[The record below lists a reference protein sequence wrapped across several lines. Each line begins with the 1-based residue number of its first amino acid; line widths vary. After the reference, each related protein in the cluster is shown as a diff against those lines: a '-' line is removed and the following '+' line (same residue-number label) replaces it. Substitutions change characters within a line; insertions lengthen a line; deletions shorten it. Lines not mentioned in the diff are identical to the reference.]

1 MKIGI
6 IGLGYVGLI
15 TGVGFASLGNKVFG
29 IDVDEKKVEKI
40 NKGESPI
47 YEKDLECKLKE
58 IKEKFTATTKIEELR
73 DCEII
78 FICVGTPS
86 KEDGSIDLKYI
97 KQAAEDLS
105 KILDS
110 CKVIVVKST
119 VIPGTTES
127 LIPILENEKKK
138 VGRDFGLAMNPE
150 FLREGSA
157 LKDFFEP
164 DRIVVGSYDE
174 KTKEIL
180 EELYKDFNCP
190 KIFTNIKTAEMI
202 KYASNAFLA
211 TKISF
216 INEIGNICKKFGIDV
231 YDVAEGMGYDKRI
244 GREFLNAGIGF
255 GGSCFPKDVKA
266 LINIAKEVGEEPK
279 LLEEVIKLNE
289 KQPFKKIEIV
299 KKKFPNLKNKK
310 VALLGLTFKPNTDD
324 VRESRAIPIIQK
336 LIEEDAIIHA
346 HDPKGIENTK
356 LIFPENEKLRYI
368 EDPQEAIDKSD
379 IVLLLTEWP
388 HFRKLDFKDKLVV
401 DGRNVIPKEQ
411 REGLNYEGI
420 CW

>member
-6 IGLGYVGLI
+6 VGLGYVGLI
-15 TGVGFASLGNKVFG
+15 TGVGFASLGNKVVG
-29 IDVDEKKVEKI
+29 IDVDEKKIEKI

-47 YEKDLECKLKE
+47 YEKDLESKLKE
-58 IKEKFTATTKIEELR
+58 IKENFTATTKIEELK

-97 KQAAEDLS
+97 KQAAEDIS

-110 CKVIVVKST
+110 YKVIVVKST

-127 LIPILENEKKK
+127 LIKILGKK

-150 FLREGSA
+150 FLKEGSA

-202 KYASNAFLA
+202 KYASNSFLA

-216 INEIGNICKKFGIDV
+216 INEIGNICKKLGIDV

-266 LINIAKEVGEEPK
+266 LIAKAKEIGYDPK
-279 LLEEVIKLNE
+279 LLQEVIEINE

-299 KKKFPNLKNKK
+299 KKKVSNLKNKK
-310 VALLGLTFKPNTDD
+310 IALLGLTFKPHTDD
-324 VRESRAIPIIQK
+324 IRESRAIPIIQK

-346 HDPKGIENTK
+346 YDPKGIENTK

>member
-6 IGLGYVGLI
+6 VGLGYVGLI
-15 TGVGFASLGNKVFG
+15 TGVGFASLGNKVVG
-29 IDVDEKKVEKI
+29 IDVDEKKIEKI

-47 YEKDLECKLKE
+47 YEKDLESKLKE
-58 IKEKFTATTKIEELR
+58 IKENFTATTKIEELK

-97 KQAAEDLS
+97 KQAAEDIS

-110 CKVIVVKST
+110 YKVIVVKST

-127 LIPILENEKKK
+127 LIKILGKK

-150 FLREGSA
+150 FLKEGSA

-180 EELYKDFNCP
+180 EELYEDFNCP

-216 INEIGNICKKFGIDV
+216 INEIGNICKKLGIDV

-266 LINIAKEVGEEPK
+266 LIAKAKEIGYDPK
-279 LLEEVIKLNE
+279 LLQEVIEINE

-299 KKKFPNLKNKK
+299 KKKVSNLKNKK
-310 VALLGLTFKPNTDD
+310 IALLGLTFKPHTDD
-324 VRESRAIPIIQK
+324 IRESRAIPIIQK

-346 HDPKGIENTK
+346 YDPKGIENTK

>member
-15 TGVGFASLGNKVFG
+15 TGVGFASPGNKVVG
-29 IDVDEKKVEKI
+29 IDVDEKKIEKI

-47 YEKDLECKLKE
+47 YEKDLESKLKE
-58 IKEKFTATTKIEELR
+58 NKENFTATTKIEELK

-97 KQAAEDLS
+97 KQAAEDIS

-110 CKVIVVKST
+110 YKIIVVKST

-127 LIPILENEKKK
+127 LIKILGKK

-150 FLREGSA
+150 FLKEGSA

-216 INEIGNICKKFGIDV
+216 INEIGNICKKLGIDV

-266 LINIAKEVGEEPK
+266 LIAKAKEIGYDPK
-279 LLEEVIKLNE
+279 LLQEVIEINE

-299 KKKFPNLKNKK
+299 KKKVSNLKNKK
-310 VALLGLTFKPNTDD
+310 IALLGLTFKPHTDD
-324 VRESRAIPIIQK
+324 IRESRAIPIIQK

>member
-15 TGVGFASLGNKVFG
+15 TGVGFASLGNKVVG
-29 IDVDEKKVEKI
+29 IDVDEKKIEKI

-47 YEKDLECKLKE
+47 YEKDLESKLKE
-58 IKEKFTATTKIEELR
+58 IKENFTATTKIEELK

-97 KQAAEDLS
+97 KQAAEDIS

-110 CKVIVVKST
+110 YKVIVVKST

-127 LIPILENEKKK
+127 LIKILGKK

-150 FLREGSA
+150 FLKEGSA

-216 INEIGNICKKFGIDV
+216 INEIGNICKKLGIDV

-266 LINIAKEVGEEPK
+266 LIAKAKEIGYDPK
-279 LLEEVIKLNE
+279 LLQEVIEINE

-299 KKKFPNLKNKK
+299 KKKVSNLKNKK
-310 VALLGLTFKPNTDD
+310 IALLGLTFKPHTDD
-324 VRESRAIPIIQK
+324 IRESRAIPIIQK

-346 HDPKGIENTK
+346 YDPKGIENTK

>member
-29 IDVDEKKVEKI
+29 IDVDEKKIEKI
-40 NKGESPI
+40 NNGESPI
-47 YEKDLECKLKE
+47 YEKDLESKLKE
-58 IKEKFTATTKIEELR
+58 IKENFTATTKIEELR

-97 KQAAEDLS
+97 KQAAEDIS

-110 CKVIVVKST
+110 YKVIVVKST

-127 LIPILENEKKK
+127 LIKILGKK

-150 FLREGSA
+150 FLKEGSA

-216 INEIGNICKKFGIDV
+216 INEIGNICKKLGIDV

-266 LINIAKEVGEEPK
+266 LIAKAKEIGYDPK
-279 LLEEVIKLNE
+279 LLQEVIEINE

-299 KKKFPNLKNKK
+299 KKKVSNLKNKK
-310 VALLGLTFKPNTDD
+310 IALLGLTFKPHTDD
-324 VRESRAIPIIQK
+324 IRESRAIPIIQK

-346 HDPKGIENTK
+346 YDPKGIENTK

>member
-15 TGVGFASLGNKVFG
+15 TGVGFASLGNKVVG
-29 IDVDEKKVEKI
+29 IDVDEKKIEKI

-47 YEKDLECKLKE
+47 YEKDLERKLKE
-58 IKEKFTATTKIEELR
+58 NKENFTATTKIEELK

-97 KQAAEDLS
+97 KQAAENLS
-105 KILDS
+105 NILDS
-110 CKVIVVKST
+110 YKVIVVKST

-127 LIPILENEKKK
+127 LIKILGKK

-150 FLREGSA
+150 FLKEGSA

-202 KYASNAFLA
+202 KYASNSFLA

-216 INEIGNICKKFGIDV
+216 INEIGNICKKLGIDV

-266 LINIAKEVGEEPK
+266 LIAKAKEIGYDPK
-279 LLEEVIKLNE
+279 LLQEVIEINE

-299 KKKFPNLKNKK
+299 KKKVSNLKNKK
-310 VALLGLTFKPNTDD
+310 IALLGLTFKPNTDD
-324 VRESRAIPIIQK
+324 IRESRAIPIIQK

-346 HDPKGIENTK
+346 HDPKGMENTK
-356 LIFPENEKLRYI
+356 LIFPENEKLIYI

>member
-47 YEKDLECKLKE
+47 YEKDLERKLKE
-58 IKEKFTATTKIEELR
+58 IKENFTATTKIEELK

-86 KEDGSIDLKYI
+86 KEDGSIDLKYV
-97 KQAAEDLS
+97 KQAAEDIS

-110 CKVIVVKST
+110 YKVIVVKST

-127 LIPILENEKKK
+127 LIKILGKK

-150 FLREGSA
+150 FLKEGSA

-202 KYASNAFLA
+202 KYASNSFLA

-216 INEIGNICKKFGIDV
+216 INEIGNICKKLGIDV

-255 GGSCFPKDVKA
+255 GGSCFLKDMKA
-266 LINIAKEVGEEPK
+266 LIAKAKEIGYDPK
-279 LLEEVIKLNE
+279 LLKEVIEINE
-289 KQPFKKIEIV
+289 KQPLKIIKLLKKHI
-299 KKKFPNLKNKK
+299 PNLTGKEIGI
-310 VALLGLTFKPNTDD
+310 LGLSFKTETDD
-324 VRESRAIPIIQK
+324 IRESRAIPIVGK
-336 LIEEDAIIHA
+336 LLEEKAIVKVY
-346 HDPKGIENTK
+346 DPKAMENFKK
-356 LIFPENEKLRYI
+356 LY
-368 EDPQEAIDKSD
+368 PQIKYCSLDEVLNSEAILILTKWKEFENLNYKGK
-379 IVLLLTEWP
+379 IVI
-388 HFRKLDFKDKLVV
+388 
-401 DGRNVIPKEQ
+401 DGRRILKAKEAKI
-411 REGLNYEGI
+411 YEGV

>member
-29 IDVDEKKVEKI
+29 IDVDEKKIEKI

-47 YEKDLECKLKE
+47 YEKDLESKLKE
-58 IKEKFTATTKIEELR
+58 NKENFTATTKIEELK

-97 KQAAEDLS
+97 KQAAEDIS

-110 CKVIVVKST
+110 YKIIVVKST

-127 LIPILENEKKK
+127 LIKILGKK

-150 FLREGSA
+150 FLKEGSA

-216 INEIGNICKKFGIDV
+216 INEIGNICKKLGIDV

-266 LINIAKEVGEEPK
+266 LIAKAKEIGYDPK
-279 LLEEVIKLNE
+279 LLQEVIEINE

-299 KKKFPNLKNKK
+299 KKKVSNLKNKK
-310 VALLGLTFKPNTDD
+310 IALLGLTFKPHTDD
-324 VRESRAIPIIQK
+324 IRESRAIPIIQK

>member
-6 IGLGYVGLI
+6 VGLGYVGLI
-15 TGVGFASLGNKVFG
+15 TGVGFASLGNKVVG
-29 IDVDEKKVEKI
+29 IDVDEKKIEKI

-47 YEKDLECKLKE
+47 YEKDLESKLKE
-58 IKEKFTATTKIEELR
+58 IKENFTATTKIEELK

-97 KQAAEDLS
+97 KQAAEDIS

-110 CKVIVVKST
+110 YKVIVVKST

-127 LIPILENEKKK
+127 LIPVLGKK

-150 FLREGSA
+150 FLKEGSA

-202 KYASNAFLA
+202 KYASNSFLA

-216 INEIGNICKKFGIDV
+216 INEIGNICKKLGIDV

-266 LINIAKEVGEEPK
+266 LIAKAKEIGYDPK
-279 LLEEVIKLNE
+279 LLQEVIEINE

-299 KKKFPNLKNKK
+299 KKKVSNLKNKK
-310 VALLGLTFKPNTDD
+310 IALLGLTFKPHTDD
-324 VRESRAIPIIQK
+324 IRESRAIPIIQK

-346 HDPKGIENTK
+346 YDPKGIENTK

>member
-15 TGVGFASLGNKVFG
+15 TGVGFASLGNKVVG
-29 IDVDEKKVEKI
+29 IDVDEKKIEKI

-47 YEKDLECKLKE
+47 YEKDLESKLKE
-58 IKEKFTATTKIEELR
+58 IKENFTATTKIEELK

-97 KQAAEDLS
+97 KQAAEDIS

-110 CKVIVVKST
+110 YKIIVVKST

-127 LIPILENEKKK
+127 LIKILGKK

-150 FLREGSA
+150 FLKEGSA

-216 INEIGNICKKFGIDV
+216 INEIGNICKKLGIDV

-266 LINIAKEVGEEPK
+266 LIAKAKEIGYDPK
-279 LLEEVIKLNE
+279 LLQEVIEINE

-299 KKKFPNLKNKK
+299 KKKVSNLKNKK
-310 VALLGLTFKPNTDD
+310 IALLGLTFKPHTDD
-324 VRESRAIPIIQK
+324 IRESRAIPIIQK

>member
-15 TGVGFASLGNKVFG
+15 TGVGFASLGNRVFG

>member
-15 TGVGFASLGNKVFG
+15 TGVGFASLGNKVVG
-29 IDVDEKKVEKI
+29 IDVDEKKIEKI

-47 YEKDLECKLKE
+47 YEKDLESKLKE
-58 IKEKFTATTKIEELR
+58 NKENFTATTKIEELK

-97 KQAAEDLS
+97 KQAAEDIS

-110 CKVIVVKST
+110 YKIIVVKST

-127 LIPILENEKKK
+127 LIKILGKK

-150 FLREGSA
+150 FLKEGSA

-202 KYASNAFLA
+202 KYASNSFLA

-216 INEIGNICKKFGIDV
+216 INEIGNICKKLGIDV

-266 LINIAKEVGEEPK
+266 LIAKAKEIGYDPK
-279 LLEEVIKLNE
+279 LLQEVIEINE

-299 KKKFPNLKNKK
+299 KKKVSNLKNKK
-310 VALLGLTFKPNTDD
+310 IALLGLTFKPHTDD
-324 VRESRAIPIIQK
+324 IRESRAIPIIQK

-346 HDPKGIENTK
+346 YDPKGIENTK

>member
-73 DCEII
+73 DSEII

-97 KQAAEDLS
+97 KQAAEDIS

>member
-15 TGVGFASLGNKVFG
+15 TGVGFASLGNKVVG
-29 IDVDEKKVEKI
+29 IDVDEKKIEKI

-47 YEKDLECKLKE
+47 YEKDLESKLKE
-58 IKEKFTATTKIEELR
+58 NKENFTATTKIEELK

-97 KQAAEDLS
+97 KQAAEDIS

-110 CKVIVVKST
+110 YKIIVVKST

-127 LIPILENEKKK
+127 LIKILGKK

-150 FLREGSA
+150 FLKEGSA

-216 INEIGNICKKFGIDV
+216 INEIGNICKKLGIDV

-266 LINIAKEVGEEPK
+266 LIAKAKEIGYDPK
-279 LLEEVIKLNE
+279 LLQEVIEINE

-299 KKKFPNLKNKK
+299 KKKVSNLKNKK
-310 VALLGLTFKPNTDD
+310 IALLGLTFKPHTDD
-324 VRESRAIPIIQK
+324 IRESRAIPIIQK

>member
-1 MKIGI
+1 
-6 IGLGYVGLI
+6 
-15 TGVGFASLGNKVFG
+15 
-29 IDVDEKKVEKI
+29 
-40 NKGESPI
+40 
-47 YEKDLECKLKE
+47 
-58 IKEKFTATTKIEELR
+58 
-73 DCEII
+73 
-78 FICVGTPS
+78 
-86 KEDGSIDLKYI
+86 
-97 KQAAEDLS
+97 
-105 KILDS
+105 
-110 CKVIVVKST
+110 
-119 VIPGTTES
+119 
-127 LIPILENEKKK
+127 
-138 VGRDFGLAMNPE
+138 
-150 FLREGSA
+150 
-157 LKDFFEP
+157 
-164 DRIVVGSYDE
+164 
-174 KTKEIL
+174 
-180 EELYKDFNCP
+180 
-190 KIFTNIKTAEMI
+190 
-202 KYASNAFLA
+202 LA

-216 INEIGNICKKFGIDV
+216 INEIGNICKKLGIDV

-266 LINIAKEVGEEPK
+266 LIAKAKEIGYDPK
-279 LLEEVIKLNE
+279 LLQEVIEINE

-299 KKKFPNLKNKK
+299 KKKVSNLKNKK
-310 VALLGLTFKPNTDD
+310 IALLGLTFKPHTDD
-324 VRESRAIPIIQK
+324 IRESRAIPIIQK

-346 HDPKGIENTK
+346 YDPKGIENTK

>member
-15 TGVGFASLGNKVFG
+15 TGVGFASLGNKVVG
-29 IDVDEKKVEKI
+29 IDVDEKKIEKI

-47 YEKDLECKLKE
+47 YEKDLESKLKE
-58 IKEKFTATTKIEELR
+58 IKENFTATTKIEELK

-97 KQAAEDLS
+97 KQAAEDIS

-110 CKVIVVKST
+110 YKVIVVKST

-127 LIPILENEKKK
+127 LIKILGKK

-150 FLREGSA
+150 FLKEGSA

-216 INEIGNICKKFGIDV
+216 INEIGNICKKLGIDV

-266 LINIAKEVGEEPK
+266 LIAKAKEIGYDPK
-279 LLEEVIKLNE
+279 LLQEVIEINE

-299 KKKFPNLKNKK
+299 KKKVSNLKNKK
-310 VALLGLTFKPNTDD
+310 IALLGLTFKPHTDD
-324 VRESRAIPIIQK
+324 IRESRAIPIIQK

>member
-310 VALLGLTFKPNTDD
+310 VALLGLTFKPNTHD

>member
-6 IGLGYVGLI
+6 VGLGYVGLI

-29 IDVDEKKVEKI
+29 IDVDEKKIEKI
-40 NKGESPI
+40 NNGESPI
-47 YEKDLECKLKE
+47 YEKDLESKLKE
-58 IKEKFTATTKIEELR
+58 IKENFTATTKIEELR

-97 KQAAEDLS
+97 KQAAEDIS

-110 CKVIVVKST
+110 YKVIVVKST

-127 LIPILENEKKK
+127 LIKILGKK

-150 FLREGSA
+150 FLKEGSA

-216 INEIGNICKKFGIDV
+216 INEIGNICKKLGIDV

-266 LINIAKEVGEEPK
+266 LIAKAKEIGYDPK
-279 LLEEVIKLNE
+279 LLQEVIEINE

-299 KKKFPNLKNKK
+299 KKKVSNLKNKK
-310 VALLGLTFKPNTDD
+310 IALLGLTFKPHTDD
-324 VRESRAIPIIQK
+324 IRESRAIPIIQK

-346 HDPKGIENTK
+346 YDPKGIENTK

>member
-15 TGVGFASLGNKVFG
+15 TGVGFASLGNKVVG
-29 IDVDEKKVEKI
+29 IDVDEKKIEKI

-47 YEKDLECKLKE
+47 YEKDLESKLKE
-58 IKEKFTATTKIEELR
+58 IKENFTATTKIEELK

-97 KQAAEDLS
+97 KQAAENLS
-105 KILDS
+105 NILDS
-110 CKVIVVKST
+110 YKVIVVKST

-127 LIPILENEKKK
+127 LIKILGKK

-150 FLREGSA
+150 FLKEGSA

-202 KYASNAFLA
+202 KYASNSFLA

-216 INEIGNICKKFGIDV
+216 INEIGNICKKLGIDV

-266 LINIAKEVGEEPK
+266 LIAKAKEIGYDPK
-279 LLEEVIKLNE
+279 LLQEVIEINE

-299 KKKFPNLKNKK
+299 KKKVSNLKNKK
-310 VALLGLTFKPNTDD
+310 IALLGLTFKPHTDD
-324 VRESRAIPIIQK
+324 IRESRAIPIIQK

-346 HDPKGIENTK
+346 YDPKGIENTK